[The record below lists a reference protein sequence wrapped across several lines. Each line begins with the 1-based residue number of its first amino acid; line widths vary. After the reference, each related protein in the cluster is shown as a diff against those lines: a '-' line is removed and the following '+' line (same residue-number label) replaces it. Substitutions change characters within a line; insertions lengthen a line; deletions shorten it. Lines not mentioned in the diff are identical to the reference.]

1 MARSGEAAAIGIH
14 RWVESEMHGLLG
26 IVAPSIVAM
35 VMDIATGC
43 KTGRDLQRELEKT
56 SFPSTSKLGAFC
68 DSLVDKLRPPKIS
81 SRTTKRG
88 GEAAPAP
95 PEPPAKRLAAAGSSS
110 EAAAAPA
117 LSAEEQRER
126 DKFERDELNERI
138 KQREADR
145 TRKVAPGTVAGE
157 KENSRKEI
165 SFTDEEERREA
176 IEHIRKIARR
186 KYLGEREVKIADL
199 RGRQVAD
206 AEWLFA
212 GEKMSE
218 SEAKYIDLE
227 KQLYQVAK
235 QRMDEREVEKVDG
248 YVMPDEYDNDEGGN
262 KSRFSVLEQRYQKTY
277 DQGWEKNEQDKL
289 EDKTVS
295 KAVHKYGAQ
304 KGRKENEDKKM
315 YDLILEAAVEF
326 GAPEVVGGNFKA
338 PPVHGTTA
346 TESESEDEKD
356 MNVPK
361 SERDA
366 RAFKKMERESKQL
379 QKDRVSLPVYQYR
392 TRLLEAVK
400 EYQILIIVGETG
412 SGKTTQIPQFLHEVG
427 YTKIGKIGCTQP
439 RRVAAMS
446 VAARVAK
453 EMGTKLGHEVG
464 YKIRFEDCT
473 TDRTIIEYMTDGMLL
488 RSFLNEPDM
497 ASYSVM
503 VVDEAHERTLHTDV
517 LFGLVKDVS
526 RFRQDLKLIISSA
539 TLDAE
544 KFSEY
549 FDNAP
554 IFNIP
559 GRRFPVSIHYTKAPE
574 ANYLDACVI
583 TVLQIHLTQG
593 NGDVLVFFT
602 GQQEIE
608 EAMEAI
614 SYKTRGLGTS
624 MGELIVLPIYAT
636 LPSDMQAKIFEKTP
650 EGARKVVLATNI
662 AETSITI
669 DNIVYVIDPGFCK
682 QNSFNP
688 RTGMESL
695 IVVPCSKASAN
706 QRAGRAGRVK
716 PGMCYRL
723 YTKWSFEH
731 ELDDDN
737 APEIQRSNLGHVVL
751 MLKSIGIDDL
761 LHFDFMDTPPPE
773 TLIKALEQLY
783 ALSAL
788 NDQGDLTKV
797 GRRMA
802 EFPMDPQLS
811 KTLIASEKYKVVDEA
826 LTICG
831 MLGVDGA
838 IFYRPKEK
846 GLHADN
852 ARKNFHKFGG
862 DHPTLLNVYKQWEE
876 TGFSLNWCMENY
888 LQNRSLKRA
897 RDIREQLVDMV
908 EKVEIEITSDPNNV
922 DGLRKAVLAGFFYHT
937 ARLRKDGSYVTVKHP
952 HTVEI
957 HPTSSLFGQNPK
969 LVCYHELV
977 LTTKEYMRTCIEIK
991 PEWLLEVAPHFY
1003 QSKDLDGFKGKMPK
1017 GQGASGGG
1025 SARPAESAA
1034 VEAAAD

>member
-1 MARSGEAAAIGIH
+1 
-14 RWVESEMHGLLG
+14 MHGLIG
-26 IVAPSIVAM
+26 MAAAPIVGM
-35 VMDIATGC
+35 VMDIAANC
-43 KTGRDLQRELEKT
+43 DTGRDLARQLEKT
-56 SFPSTSKLGAFC
+56 NFPQGSKLYTFC
-68 DSLVDKLRPPKIS
+68 ESLVDKLRPPKAAP
-81 SRTTKRG
+81 RKRG
-88 GEAAPAP
+88 ATASAGSAAP
-95 PEPPAKRLAAAGSSS
+95 PPAKKAAVAKA
-110 EAAAAPA
+110 EAEAEGTPPVGAP
-117 LSAEEQRER
+117 EEARER
-126 DKFERDELNERI
+126 DKRERDELNERI
-138 KQREADR
+138 KERESKN
-145 TRKVAPGTVAGE
+145 TKKVGAGTLGGE
-157 KENSRKEI
+157 KENARNE
-165 SFTDEEERREA
+165 FAFDNDEDRREA
-176 IEHIRKIARR
+176 IEHIRVVARR
-186 KYLGEREVKIADL
+186 KYLGEREVKISDL

-206 AEWLFA
+206 AEWLLK
-212 GEKMSE
+212 GEKMTPSE
-218 SEAKYIDLE
+218 QQYIDLE
-227 KQLYQVAK
+227 KQLYEVAR
-235 QRMDEREVEKVDG
+235 QRMDERELEKVDG
-248 YVMPDEYDNDEGGN
+248 YVMPDVYDEEDKGG
-262 KSRFSVLEQRYQKTY
+262 KSRFSVLENRYKKTY
-277 DQGWEKNEQDKL
+277 DEGWEKNEQDQL
-289 EDKTVS
+289 EEKTV
-295 KAVHKYGAQ
+295 ARGVHKYGAQ
-304 KGRKENEDKKM
+304 KGRKENEDRPL
-315 YDLILEAAVEF
+315 YDLILESAVQF
-326 GAPEVVGGNFKA
+326 GDAEVVGGNFKA
-338 PPVHGTTA
+338 PKLAPAVQEGD
-346 TESESEDEKD
+346 SEDEND
-356 MNVPK
+356 MDVSK
-361 SERDA
+361 SVRDT
-366 RAFKKMERESKQL
+366 RALTKMKRESDKL
-379 QKDRVSLPVYQYR
+379 QRDRVSLPVYQYR
-392 TRLLEAVK
+392 TPLLEAIRDFQV
-400 EYQILIIVGETG
+400 LIIVGETG

-446 VAARVAK
+446 VAARVSK
-453 EMGTKLGHEVG
+453 ELGVKLGHEVG

-473 TDRTIIEYMTDGMLL
+473 TDRTLIEYMTDGMLL

-503 VVDEAHERTLHTDV
+503 IIDEAHERTLHTDV

-526 RFRQDLKLIISSA
+526 RFRDDLKLIISSA

-593 NGDVLVFFT
+593 PGDILVFFT

-608 EAMEAI
+608 EAMESI
-614 SYKTRGLGTS
+614 SYKTRGLGTG

-650 EGARKVVLATNI
+650 PGARKVVLATNI

-669 DNIVYVIDPGFCK
+669 DNIVFVIDPGFCK

-695 IVVPCSKASAN
+695 VVVPCSKASAN
-706 QRAGRAGRVK
+706 QRAGRAGRVM
-716 PGMCYRL
+716 PGKAYRM
-723 YTKWSFEH
+723 YTKWSYEH
-731 ELDDDN
+731 ELEDDN
-737 APEIQRSNLGHVVL
+737 SPEIQRSNLGHVVL

-761 LHFDFMDTPPPE
+761 LHFDFMDPPPPE

-788 NDQGDLTKV
+788 NDQGDLTKT

-802 EFPMDPQLS
+802 EFPMDPQMS
-811 KTLIASEKYKVVDEA
+811 KMLIQSEKYKVVDEA

-831 MLGVDGA
+831 MLGVDNA
-838 IFYRPKEK
+838 VFYRPKDK
-846 GLHADN
+846 GIHADN
-852 ARKNFHKFGG
+852 ARKNFHKAGG
-862 DHPTLLNVYKQWEE
+862 DHMTLLNVYKQWMD
-876 TGFSLNWCMENY
+876 TGYSLNWCMENY

-897 RDIREQLVDMV
+897 RDIREQLVDMI
-908 EKVEIEITSDPNNV
+908 EKVEVELTSDPNNI
-922 DGLRKAVLAGFFYHT
+922 DGIRKSVLSGFFYHT

-957 HPTSSLFGQNPK
+957 HPTSTLFGQNPK

-977 LTTKEYMRTCIEIK
+977 LTTKEYMRQCIEIK

-1017 GQGASGGG
+1017 GQGAAGG
-1025 SARPAESAA
+1025 SARGGGVALQEPA
-1034 VEAAAD
+1034 VDG